1 MNRAARELVDALGLA
16 PLPAEGGYFRSTW
29 RSESASAIYFLLT
42 AEEFSALHRIGQDEI
57 WHFYAGDPVAHVQL
71 DPATGGVSLARLG
84 PDVPGGDQPQVVV
97 PAGVWQGAH
106 LVAGSESLKH
116 GFALLGCTVSPPWD
130 ERSFALG
137 DRDELTRAFPT
148 QAALIRALTR

>member
-16 PLPAEGGYFRSTW
+16 PLPDEGGFFRATW
-29 RSESASAIYFLLT
+29 RSETASAIYFLLT
-42 AEEFSALHRIGQDEI
+42 TEEFSALHRIGQDEI
-57 WHFYAGDPVAHVQL
+57 WHFYAGDPVAHVQF
-71 DPATGGVSLARLG
+71 DPATGGVRLVRLG
-84 PDVPGGDQPQVVV
+84 PDVPGGELPQVVV

-106 LVAGSESLKH
+106 LAAGVGRGAH

-130 ERSFALG
+130 QRGFSLA
-137 DRDELTRAFPT
+137 DRDELTRAFPL